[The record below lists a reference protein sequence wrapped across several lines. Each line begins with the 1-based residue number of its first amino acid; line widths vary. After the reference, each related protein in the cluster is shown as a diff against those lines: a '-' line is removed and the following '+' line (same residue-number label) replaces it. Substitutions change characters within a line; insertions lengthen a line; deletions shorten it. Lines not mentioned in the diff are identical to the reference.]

1 VTATIP
7 PALLLIAGAL
17 LVPLLPRVARGA
29 VTVALPLLTLAYVI
43 AFLPAGTSVELPFMS
58 YTLEVVR
65 SDRLALLF
73 AGIFCI
79 TGAIAALFAWHESD
93 VKQQTTG
100 LLYGAGALG
109 VVFAGDLF
117 TLYAFWELLAIAATV
132 IVWCGGTPAAARAG
146 TRYVLFHLFGGA
158 LLLAGIVLHAS
169 ASGSI
174 RFDAFDPATTT
185 VGTWL
190 ILVGFCLNAGVP
202 PLHAWIPDAYPRAS
216 VAGSVFLAAFTT
228 KAAVYALLRG
238 FAGFEIL
245 VPAGVLMALW
255 GVVYAV
261 LASDLRTLLAYHIIS
276 QVGYMVAAA
285 GIGGA
290 LAIDGA
296 AAHAVNNLLYKGLLF
311 MSVGAVAATTGR
323 GNLADLG
330 GLARRQPLVLAL
342 YLIGAASIC
351 GLPLTNGFLSKG
363 MVMTAATEA
372 HRDWTFLLLG
382 LASVGTFVSVGLKLP
397 YFVWFGTDRE
407 LETRPAPP
415 SMIAAMAAAAA
426 LCLLIGLAPGTLYRF
441 LPHPTAYD
449 AYTAAHVIEVVQLL
463 TFAGFAFFLLL
474 PNLSVARKTLLDVDV
489 LYRKAAPSVRALFV
503 GRVDALFDL
512 VQRAADRITRGL
524 VQAMRDPTTW
534 FGEPPRG
541 GPRDFDPDR
550 SRRPLLSPLLLTVAT
565 FVVIAV
571 ALVSWP
577 RPVPVPP
584 SPPPGSSSSP
594 APAAR

>member
-1 VTATIP
+1 MTATLP

-17 LVPLLPRVARGA
+17 LVPWLPRAARGV
-29 VTVALPLLTLAYVI
+29 VTVALPLLVLAYVV

-73 AGIFCI
+73 AGIFCV

-132 IVWCGGTPAAARAG
+132 IVWSRGTPAAARAG
-146 TRYVLFHLFGGA
+146 TRYILFHLFGGA

-169 ASGSI
+169 TSGSI

-185 VGTWL
+185 LGTWL
-190 ILVGFCLNAGVP
+190 ILAGFCLNAGVP
-202 PLHAWIPDAYPRAS
+202 PLHAWIPDAYPRATL
-216 VAGSVFLAAFTT
+216 AGSVFLAAFTT

-261 LASDLRTLLAYHIIS
+261 LASDLRTLLAYHIVS

-285 GIGGA
+285 GMGGA

-330 GLARRQPLVLAL
+330 GLARRQPLLLVL

-363 MVMTAATEA
+363 MVLTAASEA

-397 YFVWFGTDRE
+397 YFVWFGTDRD
-407 LETRPAPP
+407 LAPRPAPP
-415 SMIAAMAAAAA
+415 SMIAAMSAAAA
-426 LCLLIGLAPGTLYRF
+426 LCLLIGLVPDTLYRF
-441 LPHPTAYD
+441 LPHPTDYH

-489 LYRKAAPSVRALFV
+489 VYRKAAPAARALFV
-503 GRVDALFDL
+503 GSTDRVFGL
-512 VQRAADRITRGL
+512 VQQLADRAARGL
-524 VQAMRDPTTW
+524 AQAMRDPGAWLTDT
-534 FGEPPRG
+534 RG
-541 GPRDFDPDR
+541 AVRDFDPDR
-550 SRRPLLSPLLLTVAT
+550 SRRPLLSPMLITVAT
-565 FVVIAV
+565 LVVIAIV
-571 ALVSWP
+571 LLSW
-577 RPVPVPP
+577 
-584 SPPPGSSSSP
+584 SPPPAAPP
-594 APAAR
+594 APPAAATSSVPR

>member
-1 VTATIP
+1 VTATLP

-17 LVPLLPRVARGA
+17 LVPWLPRAARGV
-29 VTVALPLLTLAYVI
+29 VTVALPLLVLAYIVV
-43 AFLPAGTSVELPFMS
+43 FLPAGTSVELPFMS

-79 TGAIAALFAWHESD
+79 TGAIAALFACHESD

-117 TLYAFWELLAIAATV
+117 TLYAFWELLAVAATV
-132 IVWCGGTPAAARAG
+132 IVWSGGTPAAARAG
-146 TRYVLFHLFGGA
+146 TRYILFHLLGGA
-158 LLLAGIVLHAS
+158 LLLAGIVLYAS
-169 ASGSI
+169 ASSSI

-185 VGTWL
+185 LGTWL
-190 ILVGFCLNAGVP
+190 ILAGFCLNAGMP
-202 PLHAWIPDAYPRAS
+202 PLHAWIPDAYPRATL
-216 VAGSVFLAAFTT
+216 AGSVFLAAFTT

-238 FAGFEIL
+238 FPGFEIL

-261 LASDLRTLLAYHIIS
+261 LASDLRTLLAYHIVS

-285 GIGGA
+285 GMGGA

-330 GLARRQPLVLAL
+330 GLARRQPLLLAL

-363 MVMTAATEA
+363 MVLTAASEA

-397 YFVWFGTDRE
+397 YFVWFGVDRE
-407 LETRPAPP
+407 IDARPAPA
-415 SMIAAMAAAAA
+415 SMLAAMAAAAA
-426 LCLLIGLAPGTLYRF
+426 LCLLIGLVPDTLYRF
-441 LPHPTAYD
+441 LPHPTDYH
-449 AYTAAHVIEVVQLL
+449 AYTATHVIEVVQLL

-489 LYRKAAPSVRALFV
+489 VYRKAAPAARALLV
-503 GRVDALFDL
+503 TSTDRVFDL
-512 VQRAADRITRGL
+512 VQQLADRATRSLAQGLRDPGAWLTGTRGAL
-524 VQAMRDPTTW
+524 
-534 FGEPPRG
+534 
-541 GPRDFDPDR
+541 RDFDPDR
-550 SRRPLLSPLLLTVAT
+550 SRRPLLSPMLLTVAT
-565 FVVIAV
+565 LVVIAIV
-571 ALVSWP
+571 LLSW
-577 RPVPVPP
+577 
-584 SPPPGSSSSP
+584 SPPPAAPP
-594 APAAR
+594 AEPAAATRSTDATR